1 MHVFSVCYM
10 YLYGFLSYYLCYTCI
25 LPPPPLPNNGALNT
39 LHVLSMFYLH
49 YVYALPVLSSLSAL
63 LGPVTHLSP
72 SPVTVIWSETL
83 NLQTSCL
90 PFDSAACN

>member
-1 MHVFSVCYM
+1 MFSVCV
-10 YLYGFLSYYLCYTCI
+10 TCTCMAFYPI
-25 LPPPPLPNNGALNT
+25 TCAIPVVYPLNHGA

-63 LGPVTHLSP
+63 LGPVTHPSP

-83 NLQTSCL
+83 DLQTSCL